1 MAAKDGTVSRSD
13 DGGDT
18 FDQIGRVDGEPYVID
33 AVFGDE
39 LYMALSDGTI
49 LRSEDGGANWEEEF
63 RP

>member
-1 MAAKDGTVSRSD
+1 VSRSE

-18 FDQIGRVDGEPYVID
+18 FDEVGRVDGEPYVID
-33 AVFGDE
+33 AVSGNE
-39 LYMALSDGTI
+39 LYMALSDATL